1 MKPTKLF
8 FALAAVV
15 PFCAM
20 CYIVQ
25 GCRKAE
31 KEYRL
36 THRAHDITLMN
47 DVQIAATDSFIVLVS
62 NYFENGFC
70 HTYSISEEKP
80 ELCDSYGSIGGGTTD
95 YRQPILTFA
104 SGSTFGINDIN

>member
-1 MKPTKLF
+1 MKKLF
-8 FALAAVV
+8 IAFAATVS
-15 PFCAM
+15 FCAV
-20 CYIVQ
+20 CNLVQ
-25 GCRKAE
+25 GCQQAE

-70 HTYSISEEKP
+70 HTYSIKGDRLEFCS
-80 ELCDSYGSIGGGTTD
+80 SYGSIGSGESE
-95 YRQPILTFA
+95 YRQHA
-104 SGSTFGINDIN
+104 YCA

>member
-1 MKPTKLF
+1 MKATRLF
-8 FALAAVV
+8 TTIVAALSLCAV
-15 PFCAM
+15 CNL
-20 CYIVQ
+20 VQ

-70 HTYSISEEKP
+70 HTSVPSR
-80 ELCDSYGSIGGGTTD
+80 L
-95 YRQPILTFA
+95 
-104 SGSTFGINDIN
+104 

>member
-1 MKPTKLF
+1 MKATRLF
-8 FALAAVV
+8 TTIVTALSLCAV
-15 PFCAM
+15 CNL
-20 CYIVQ
+20 VQ
-25 GCRKAE
+25 GCRQVE

-70 HTYSISEEKP
+70 HTYSIKGDRLEFCS
-80 ELCDSYGSIGGGTTD
+80 SYGSIGSGESE
-95 YRQPILTFA
+95 YRQHA
-104 SGSTFGINDIN
+104 YCARR